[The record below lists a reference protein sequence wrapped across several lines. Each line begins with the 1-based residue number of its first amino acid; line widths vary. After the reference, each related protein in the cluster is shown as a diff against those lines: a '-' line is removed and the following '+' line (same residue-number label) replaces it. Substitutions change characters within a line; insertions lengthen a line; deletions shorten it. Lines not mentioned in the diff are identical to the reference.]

1 MRRSEREITDRTEI
15 EEIIRKASICRLAL
29 SDNGTPYIV
38 PVCFGYENDTLY
50 FHSATEGRK
59 LDILKRNNRVCFEM
73 DIETKLAMAE
83 KGCTCGMKYRSVIGF
98 GTASVVED
106 QAGKQKGLDTIM
118 RQYSGPEGDYSQ
130 EALNRTTVIKVEI
143 ESLTGKQ
150 AL

>member
-73 DIETKLAMAE
+73 DIETKLVMAQ
-83 KGCTCGMKYRSVIGF
+83 KACTCGMKYRSVIGF

-106 QAGKQKGLDTIM
+106 QAGKQKGLDAIM

-130 EALNRTTVIKVEI
+130 EALNRTTVIKVKI

>member
-73 DIETKLAMAE
+73 DIETKLVVAE
-83 KGCTCGMKYRSVIGF
+83 KACGWGMNYRSVIGF

-106 QAGKQKGLDTIM
+106 QAGKQKGLDAIM

>member
-15 EEIIRKASICRLAL
+15 EEIVRKASICRLAL

-73 DIETKLAMAE
+73 DIETKLVVAE
-83 KGCTCGMKYRSVIGF
+83 KACGWGMKYRCVIGS
-98 GTASVVED
+98 GTASVVQDPAE
-106 QAGKQKGLDTIM
+106 KRKGLDAIM